1 MDIANGGIHRN
12 ARGTP
17 WAGEIYRA
25 SAQQEPTWIRSQA
38 HGWVVRILLGEEDP
52 PTRSNV
58 NHVGASAND
67 GPAAARKVV
76 SKSKPRSEVV
86 LIGIPHP
93 VGVLSQLQESLIRGE
108 IRKLVVGFLNRRR
121 QLVAEAKIQ
130 DQPGRDAPVILKEP
144 GHSL

>member
-25 SAQQEPTWIRSQA
+25 SAQQEPSRIRSQA
-38 HGWVVRILLGEEDP
+38 DRWIVLILLGQEDP
-52 PTRSNV
+52 PTRSDV

-67 GPAAARKVV
+67 GPAAACKVV
-76 SKSKPRSEVV
+76 SESKPRSEVV

-93 VGVLSQLQESLIRGE
+93 VGVLSQLQEPLIRSE

-130 DQPGRDAPVILKEP
+130 DQLGRDAPVILKEAR
-144 GHSL
+144 HSL